1 MKITVQD
8 FTGIYDY
15 QPFMQ
20 ELREKA
26 AKTADV
32 HWLDCTKIV
41 GTDCY
46 CDDDAIK
53 EINELIDSAERSS
66 DSINSNS
73 AGTAPGIHFF
83 DNGNYHYMS
92 KLWTDRVQE
101 PFTLIVFDHHPDMQ
115 PPRFG
120 GILSCG
126 GWVKEVLDS
135 NKFIQNVIIIGVK
148 DELVETV
155 REELLQSGEANI
167 LDKVSFITE
176 SKILN
181 ETFASA
187 GKTSNNSVSQ
197 KPVIQKPIILEP
209 TGDRI
214 HLSSLRTAQDS
225 TAQSYSQVNLPV
237 RHSPLSSIVYR
248 LSSSIS
254 PNIYISIDKDALA
267 PAYAATNWDQGS
279 LSTESLKKIITEL
292 AANHKI
298 LGIDICGE
306 RAHDFEGD
314 EFHSI
319 QDADALNNALNCE
332 LVGFLQSL

>member
-1 MKITVQD
+1 MLITVQD

-26 AKTADV
+26 AKSAEI

-66 DSINSNS
+66 GNINS
-73 AGTAPGIHFF
+73 AEATPQIHFF

-101 PFTLIVFDHHPDMQ
+101 LFTLIVFDHHPDMQ

-126 GWVKEVLDS
+126 GWVKEVLDH
-135 NKFIQNVIIIGVK
+135 NKFVQNVVIIGVK

-155 REELLQSGEANI
+155 REELSQSGES
-167 LDKVSFITE
+167 D
-176 SKILN
+176 ILN
-181 ETFASA
+181 KVIFIKESELNTFS
-187 GKTSNNSVSQ
+187 SQ
-197 KPVIQKPIILEP
+197 LI
-209 TGDRI
+209 
-214 HLSSLRTAQDS
+214 
-225 TAQSYSQVNLPV
+225 AQSSEPV
-237 RHSPLSSIVYR
+237 YF
-248 LSSSIS
+248 
-254 PNIYISIDKDALA
+254 SIDKDALS
-267 PAYAATNWDQGS
+267 PAFAVTNWDQGS
-279 LSTESLKKIITEL
+279 LSTTSLKSTIAKF
-292 AANHKI
+292 AAGRKI

-306 RAHDFEGD
+306 RSRDFEGD
-314 EFHSI
+314 EQHSV

-332 LVGFLQSL
+332 LVDFLQKL

>member
-1 MKITVQD
+1 MFITVQD
-8 FTGIYDY
+8 FTGVYAE
-15 QPFMQ
+15 QPFMR
-20 ELREKA
+20 ELREKS
-26 AKTADV
+26 AKSADI

-53 EINELIDSAERSS
+53 AINEMIDNAESGCVSENRG
-66 DSINSNS
+66 NSGNVP
-73 AGTAPGIHFF
+73 TIHFF

-92 KLWTDRVQE
+92 KLWTDRIQH

-126 GWVKEVLDS
+126 GWVLEVLEN
-135 NKFIQNVIIIGVK
+135 NKFIQNVVIIGVK

-155 REELLQSGEANI
+155 REEFSQAG
-167 LDKVSFITE
+167 DTE
-176 SKILN
+176 ILN
-181 ETFASA
+181 KAIFVKESEL
-187 GKTSNNSVSQ
+187 GKD
-197 KPVIQKPIILEP
+197 I
-209 TGDRI
+209 
-214 HLSSLRTAQDS
+214 
-225 TAQSYSQVNLPV
+225 
-237 RHSPLSSIVYR
+237 PLSSFVNQR
-248 LSSSIS
+248 SGLSS
-254 PNIYISIDKDALA
+254 NIYLSIDKDALA

-279 LSTESLKKIITEL
+279 LTLDALKECISAL

-314 EFHSI
+314 ENHTV
-319 QDADALNNALNCE
+319 QKADSLNNSLNRE
-332 LVGFLQSL
+332 LVDFLQKL